1 MLNSIDFVNNGKL
14 SPLLILFLTQKHI
27 RLFYDLLCATTIT
40 GAFDKC
46 LFSVHSPQLE
56 KSVLQQSWHIDSPK
70 RGFRSHDI
78 YHYYPFSKQ
87 DPNGVVIGGETERFG
102 VLTDDDMK
110 KQGYKRKV
118 KEKEG

>member
-1 MLNSIDFVNNGKL
+1 M
-14 SPLLILFLTQKHI
+14 
-27 RLFYDLLCATTIT
+27 CATTIT

-46 LFSVHSPQLE
+46 LFSLHSPQLE
-56 KSVLQQSWHIDSPK
+56 KSVLEQSEHIDSSK

-78 YHYYPFSKQ
+78 YHYYPFIKQ

-102 VLTDDDMK
+102 VLTDGDMK

-118 KEKEG
+118 KKKKKKKKKTTLCYVIIHTLYLIVSIKD